1 MDYPRDKYEQNTAH
15 MQHICLSMPAQ
26 NSVKQISIRK
36 IYFYTA
42 LCFWPLL
49 GLAGVGWGLMQTWAP
64 PSIVTLRATYSEDAS
79 ENRNTITTLE
89 DALRQAQSQ
98 NLIAKSATEQKI
110 ADLLARQNRLEAHQA
125 LVTSLAAMALPDKTG
140 ADRTARLSADP
151 SDANPLMNDR
161 FNSHKPFE
169 TLPDSVT
176 SYMPANH
183 PVPMPESDTPAKAA
197 VTDEQGELDT
207 APLTSFAQTNPN
219 APGLAPENSSSLL
232 GMIETHID
240 QSEKKQFAVLDTLTN
255 VSDRALIRNK
265 QALINAGLQPN
276 QLTLPSDGKAATGGP
291 FVPVKLDQNATPF
304 DKAVLRA
311 KTNITQAI
319 RLRQLMPYIPLRRP
333 LTDDAEITSGFGERV
348 DPFNGQ
354 MALHT
359 GVDFRLDYGSA
370 VHPTA
375 AGTVVAADINGGY
388 GKMVDVDHG
397 NGLVTRYGH
406 LSAILVKEG
415 DKVTPSSIIGRLG
428 STGRSTGP
436 HLHYEVRINDEPV
449 NPMRFI
455 KAGEA
460 IYPIN

>member
-1 MDYPRDKYEQNTAH
+1 MDYPRDKYGQTTAD
-15 MQHICLSMPAQ
+15 MQHICLSMPIQ
-26 NSVKQISIRK
+26 NSVKRVSIRK

-42 LCFWPLL
+42 LCCWPLL

-64 PSIVTLRATYSEDAS
+64 PSIVTLRATYTEDAS
-79 ENRNTITTLE
+79 DARNTITTLE

-110 ADLLARQNRLEAHQA
+110 ADLLARQSRLEAHQA
-125 LVTSLAAMALPDKTG
+125 LVTSLAEMALPDKTPTH
-140 ADRTARLSADP
+140 RVARISAEPPDT
-151 SDANPLMNDR
+151 NPLMNDR
-161 FNSHKPFE
+161 FNSSKPIGS
-169 TLPDSVT
+169 LPDSVS
-176 SYMPANH
+176 SYMPADR
-183 PVPMPESDTPAKAA
+183 PAPMPEADTTAKPDM
-197 VTDEQGELDT
+197 TQEQGTLDT
-207 APLTSFAQTNPN
+207 APLASFAQDNSN
-219 APGLAPENSSSLL
+219 SSSVAPENSSDLL

-240 QSEKKQFAVLDTLTN
+240 QSEQKQFAVLDTLTS
-255 VSDRALIRNK
+255 VSDKALIQNK
-265 QALINAGLQPN
+265 QALINAGLQPDH
-276 QLTLPSDGKAATGGP
+276 LTLPSDGKAATGGP
-291 FVPVKLDQNATPF
+291 FVPVKLDQSATPF
-304 DKAVLRA
+304 DQAVLRA

-406 LSAILVKEG
+406 HSAILVKEG

-455 KAGEA
+455 KAGET